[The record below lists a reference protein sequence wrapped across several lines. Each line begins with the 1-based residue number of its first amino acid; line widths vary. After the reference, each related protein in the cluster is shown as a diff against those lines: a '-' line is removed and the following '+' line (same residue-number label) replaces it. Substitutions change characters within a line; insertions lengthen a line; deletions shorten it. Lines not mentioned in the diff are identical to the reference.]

1 MNRREMIKTGIGA
14 TALTMLGGIPLEAG
28 NKRDKRKILVFGAHP
43 DDPETGAGG
52 TICLLA
58 QAGHDVTVVYLTRGQ
73 ASSSFTSREV
83 AARTRTREAEAAC
96 AVMGVRPVFMDQ
108 MDGSTEVN
116 EARRAEVRELIQRE
130 KPDVILTHW
139 PVDGHRDHAACGIL
153 VTDAWRRLDHCF
165 ELYFY
170 EVMTGVQSQ
179 LFHPTDW
186 VDISSVREQKYKA
199 CYCHE
204 SQHLEETMRDYHGPM
219 EIFRGLECRCPTAE
233 AFAHNTVPASI
244 L

>member
-83 AARTRTREAEAAC
+83 AAAPAPGKQRPPAQSWASVPSSWTRWTEAP
-96 AVMGVRPVFMDQ
+96 R
-108 MDGSTEVN
+108 
-116 EARRAEVRELIQRE
+116 
-130 KPDVILTHW
+130 
-139 PVDGHRDHAACGIL
+139 
-153 VTDAWRRLDHCF
+153 
-165 ELYFY
+165 
-170 EVMTGVQSQ
+170 
-179 LFHPTDW
+179 
-186 VDISSVREQKYKA
+186 
-199 CYCHE
+199 
-204 SQHLEETMRDYHGPM
+204 
-219 EIFRGLECRCPTAE
+219 
-233 AFAHNTVPASI
+233 
-244 L
+244 